1 MPVTLR
7 EDEICPLRGVLTGFY
22 SKLEKMQKWQ
32 IGECSKNKGFSEVDF
47 PIKLIFYG
55 DGFGENL

>member
-7 EDEICPLRGVLTGFY
+7 EDEICPLRGVLTGFS
-22 SKLEKMQKWQ
+22 SKLAKMQKWQ
-32 IGECSKNKGFSEVDF
+32 IVECRKNKGFSGGDF

-55 DGFGENL
+55 DGFEENL